1 MKNTRAA
8 QIIIKP
14 VSPVFIVSSSLII
27 LIWGTRYLILPW
39 GRRYLS
45 PPSPLSKQKRRQTNL
60 FDSFDA
66 FVVIY
71 NSRLQKIMQE
81 VILNCFSQAILSFS
95 RSFLTKSLLSAQ
107 FRYTGLFYGVLSY
120 ATPVDSIPTF
130 PAAAIFA
137 FAATGILSLHAIATS
152 RMDGTDT
159 LSVCQ
164 NRSVTTDIA
173 CVICL

>member
-81 VILNCFSQAILSFS
+81 VILNCFSQSILLFL

-107 FRYTGLFYGVLSY
+107 FRYTGLFLRRAILRHPCGLHSNISSCCHIRICCNRYPLL
-120 ATPVDSIPTF
+120 TCNCNIPH
-130 PAAAIFA
+130 
-137 FAATGILSLHAIATS
+137 GWH
-152 RMDGTDT
+152 
-159 LSVCQ
+159 
-164 NRSVTTDIA
+164 
-173 CVICL
+173 

>member
-81 VILNCFSQAILSFS
+81 VILNCFSQAILLFLQ
-95 RSFLTKSLLSAQ
+95 SFLTKSLLQTQ
-107 FRYTGLFYGVLSY
+107 FRYIGLFTACYFY
-120 ATPVDSIPTF
+120 ATLVVSIPVF
-130 PAAAIFA
+130 PAAIFA
-137 FAATGILSLHAIATS
+137 FSVTGIHFLQAIATS
-152 RMDGTDT
+152 RMDGIDT

-164 NRSVTTDIA
+164 SRSVITDIA

>member
-1 MKNTRAA
+1 MGTEV
-8 QIIIKP
+8 P
-14 VSPVFIVSSSLII
+14 VPSVLIVE
-27 LIWGTRYLILPW
+27 T
-39 GRRYLS
+39 
-45 PPSPLSKQKRRQTNL
+45 KRRQTNL

-81 VILNCFSQAILSFS
+81 VILNCFSQAILLFL

>member
-81 VILNCFSQAILSFS
+81 VILNCFSQAILLFLQ
-95 RSFLTKSLLSAQ
+95 SFLTKSLSYTQ
-107 FRYTGLFYGVLSY
+107 FRHIRFFT
-120 ATPVDSIPTF
+120 
-130 PAAAIFA
+130 AAISTPPLWTPFQSVQ
-137 FAATGILSLHAIATS
+137 LLPYLH
-152 RMDGTDT
+152 
-159 LSVCQ
+159 LP
-164 NRSVTTDIA
+164 
-173 CVICL
+173 